1 MPIPSFPAVNSGLV
15 KKGPSGENAFFQ
27 PSDAASAPNVV
38 KNVSSVA
45 TQATDTETLVQQGTL
60 KSNGETLQYPL
71 QSAKPA
77 YQARVTF
84 TMYALKPKQDGVD
97 TKGHEKKINDNL
109 AQNNANLFGVEDANA
124 SVGPHTISAL
134 SGDDDETVEARERLF
149 SNFDSKNIASISPNA
164 QETFTDKTV
173 GRLGDLKDS
182 ILGKV
187 LNNNL
192 AQSAISTLAGGTEYK
207 RVPEADIVD
216 MYFPLT
222 LQYNDTAQY
231 DNGASLGFLGTATSA
246 ALQSGVGALGSVL
259 TAIGEGSTNVFD
271 VMRGNSQMGEGALRL
286 GAARLANAIGG
297 VGLTGV
303 RNALTLQNRVVVNPN
318 VRAIF
323 GGVALR
329 EFTFNFKMIAESAQ
343 EATTIQKIIKHFRRE
358 MYPAVYSANLNT
370 GVSAD
375 LGYKFPNVFQ
385 INFKH
390 KGGTNSKL
398 PKLKYCYLRNV
409 SHSINPTGG
418 TFRRD
423 GQPNEIDLNLSFV
436 EFKTLTQK
444 DIDEGF

>member
-1 MPIPSFPAVNSGLV
+1 MPIPSFPSVNTGLV

-27 PSDAASAPNVV
+27 PSDAASVPNAV

-45 TQATDTETLVQQGTL
+45 TQATETETLTEQGTL
-60 KSNGETLQYPL
+60 KSNGETLQFPL
-71 QSAKPA
+71 QAAKPA

-84 TMYALKPKQDGVD
+84 TMYALKPKQDGAD
-97 TKGHEKKINDNL
+97 NKGHEKKVNDNL
-109 AQNNANLFGVEDANA
+109 AQNNANLFGVEDAN
-124 SVGPHTISAL
+124 SSLGPHTISAL

-149 SNFDSKNIASISPNA
+149 SDFDSKNITSIAPNA
-164 QETFTDKTV
+164 QEKLSDKFGKFTDFLGAKT
-173 GRLGDLKDS
+173 GK
-182 ILGKV
+182 ILD
-187 LNNNL
+187 NNL
-192 AQSAISTLAGGTEYK
+192 TRSALSAIVGGTEYK

-222 LQYNDTAQY
+222 LQYVDTAQY
-231 DNGASLGFLGTATSA
+231 DNAAALGFLGTATSA

-259 TAIGEGSTNVFD
+259 QAVGEGSTNVFD
-271 VMRGNSQMGEGALRL
+271 VMRGNSNMGEGALRL

-318 VRAIF
+318 IRAIF

-343 EATTIQKIIKHFRRE
+343 EAQTVQKIIKHFRRE
-358 MYPAVYSANLNT
+358 MYPAVYSANLST

-390 KGGTNSKL
+390 KGSTNDKL
-398 PKLKYCYLRNV
+398 PKIKYCYLRNV

>member
-1 MPIPSFPAVNSGLV
+1 MPIPSFPSVNTGLV

-27 PSDAASAPNVV
+27 PSDAASAPNAV

-45 TQATDTETLVQQGTL
+45 TQATETETLTEQGTL
-60 KSNGETLQYPL
+60 KTNGETLQFPL
-71 QSAKPA
+71 QTANPA

-84 TMYALKPKQDGVD
+84 TMYALKPKQPGNDN
-97 TKGHEKKINDNL
+97 KGHEKKVNDNL
-109 AQNNANLFGVEDANA
+109 AQTNANLFGVEDAN
-124 SVGPHTISAL
+124 SSLGPHTISAL
-134 SGDDDETVEARERLF
+134 SADDDETVEARERLF
-149 SNFDSKNIASISPNA
+149 SDFDSKNITSIAPNA
-164 QETFTDKTV
+164 QEKLSDKFGKV
-173 GRLGDLKDS
+173 EDFAS
-182 ILGKV
+182 AQLGK
-187 LNNNL
+187 LLQNNFT
-192 AQSAISTLAGGTEYK
+192 QSALNTIVGGTEYK

-222 LQYNDTAQY
+222 LQYVDTAQY
-231 DNGASLGFLGTATSA
+231 DNAAALGFLGTATSA

-259 TAIGEGSTNVFD
+259 QAVGEGSTNVFD

-286 GAARLANAIGG
+286 GAARLANAVGG
-297 VGLTGV
+297 LGLTGV

-318 VRAIF
+318 IRAIF

-343 EATTIQKIIKHFRRE
+343 EAQTIQKIIKHFRRE
-358 MYPAVYSANLNT
+358 MYPAVYSANLST

-385 INFKH
+385 INFKY
-390 KGGTNSKL
+390 KGARNDKL
-398 PKLKYCYLRNV
+398 PKIKYCYLRNV
-409 SHSINPTGG
+409 SHNINPTGG